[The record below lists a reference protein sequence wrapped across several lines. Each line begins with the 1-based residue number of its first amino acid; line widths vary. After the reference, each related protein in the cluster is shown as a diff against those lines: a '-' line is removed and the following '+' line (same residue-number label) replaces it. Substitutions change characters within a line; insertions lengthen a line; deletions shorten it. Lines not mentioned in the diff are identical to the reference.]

1 MISEG
6 VDGSALSYIISYTDS
21 NTGELYSSLTLP
33 ASSCKQG
40 TCTVP
45 FISPMPCS
53 DSETVDGD
61 GDIDISISANNRLGR
76 GSPTVTTI
84 GTLYMIELNFY
95 LKFEFMNFKEFM
107 NLRIS

>member
-21 NTGELYSSLTLP
+21 NTGELCSSLTLP

-40 TCTVP
+40 ICTVP

-53 DSETVDGD
+53 GSETVAEDGD
-61 GDIDISISANNRLGR
+61 VDISISADNRLGR
-76 GSPTVTTI
+76 GPPTVTTI
-84 GTLYMIELNFY
+84 GILYMNFN